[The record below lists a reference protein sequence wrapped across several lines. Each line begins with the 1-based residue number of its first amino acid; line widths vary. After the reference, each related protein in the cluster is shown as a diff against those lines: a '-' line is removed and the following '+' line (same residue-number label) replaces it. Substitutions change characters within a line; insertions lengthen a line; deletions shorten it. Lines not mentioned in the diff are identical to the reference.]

1 MKKIVLATL
10 FLLTIIFVAGCGPTT
25 GTGQLVLQITDQPS
39 QLNIEKA
46 LVTISQVQVHLAG
59 EEEEDLAGEE
69 EEVMEEP
76 DNETNETM
84 MEESQAGWFTIVEEE
99 QTFDLIQ
106 IKDVTEFLG
115 TADLQ
120 TGKYTQIR
128 LSLDKALVTIDGE
141 EYDLTVPSSK
151 IKLTQP
157 FTLEENQTTTLT
169 LDFDAQESIHAAGN
183 KYILRPTIKVI
194 QE

>member
-1 MKKIVLATL
+1 MKKIILASL
-10 FLLTIIFVAGCGPTT
+10 FLLTIVFIAGCGPTT

-46 LVTISQVQVHLAG
+46 LITISEVQVHLAG
-59 EEEEDLAGEE
+59 ED
-69 EEVMEEP
+69 EEVMEESG
-76 DNETNETM
+76 NETNETM
-84 MEESQAGWFTIVEEE
+84 MEESQAGWFTVVEEE

-128 LSLDKALVTIDGE
+128 LNVDKALVTIDGI
-141 EYDLTVPSSK
+141 EYDLTTPSSK
-151 IKLTQP
+151 IKLTKS
-157 FTLEENQTTTLT
+157 FTIEDNQTITLT
-169 LDFDAQESIHAAGN
+169 LDFDAQESIHSAGKD